1 MIRARSRS
9 RRAAALLPFAT
20 LSARAILAVA
30 LAMPLAG
37 TASATEASSSAPAQ
51 TAPAQDS
58 AAAPAQDA
66 PSTATWDVLKPD
78 VFGDKPITDGDPT
91 MTLVAPKR
99 AEDAAI
105 VPITVTMK
113 LPEGSPLT
121 IKTLT
126 LIVDENPA
134 PVAATFTFGPDRR
147 DLLLSTRLR
156 VNAYSFVR
164 AVAETSDGTL
174 HMTERFVKA
183 SGGCSAPALKDQD
196 TALAHLGEMRLKPV
210 AESNAPAPDPGMSK
224 AQLMI
229 RHPNYSGLQMN
240 QLTRLYIPA
249 RFVNDI
255 VVKDGDRLVF
265 SMEGGISLSED
276 PTIQFN
282 YKPSGGEITVA
293 AGDTEGSH
301 FSTSL
306 PDTPTSQ

>member
-1 MIRARSRS
+1 
-9 RRAAALLPFAT
+9 
-20 LSARAILAVA
+20 
-30 LAMPLAG
+30 
-37 TASATEASSSAPAQ
+37 
-51 TAPAQDS
+51 
-58 AAAPAQDA
+58 
-66 PSTATWDVLKPD
+66 
-78 VFGDKPITDGDPT
+78 
-91 MTLVAPKR
+91 
-99 AEDAAI
+99 
-105 VPITVTMK
+105 
-113 LPEGSPLT
+113 
-121 IKTLT
+121 
-126 LIVDENPA
+126 
-134 PVAATFTFGPDRR
+134 
-147 DLLLSTRLR
+147 
-156 VNAYSFVR
+156 
-164 AVAETSDGTL
+164 
-174 HMTERFVKA
+174 MTERFVKA

-210 AESNAPAPDPGMSK
+210 AESSAPAPDPGMSK

-306 PDTPTSQ
+306 PDTASQ

>member
-9 RRAAALLPFAT
+9 VRAVSVPSVAAFV
-20 LSARAILAVA
+20 LAV
-30 LAMPLAG
+30 AMPLAG
-37 TASATEASSSAPAQ
+37 ALAA
-51 TAPAQDS
+51 D
-58 AAAPAQDA
+58 AAATQPAATTAAEPAQDA
-66 PSTATWDVLKPD
+66 PSTATWDSLKPD
-78 VFGDKPITDGDPT
+78 VFGDKPIADNDST

-121 IKTLT
+121 IQKLT

-156 VNAYSFVR
+156 VNAYSFIR
-164 AVAETSDGTL
+164 AIAETSDGKL

-210 AESNAPAPDPGMSK
+210 AESSAPAPDPGMSK

-282 YKPSGGEITVA
+282 YKPTGGEITVA
-293 AGDTEGSH
+293 AGDTEGTH

-306 PDTPTSQ
+306 PDTASQ